1 MRSLIAIHRICKRPN
16 VRRTFR
22 IVGIAL
28 VAFVSCVPLWSQVN
42 TGRISG
48 AITDQSGGVIAG
60 ANVTVIDVARGESR
74 PLTTD
79 SAGLYAAPNLT
90 PGIYT
95 VRAEAQGFQVFERQ
109 NVEVAV
115 GGDVRVDM
123 TLQPGSQTQTVTVT
137 ESLPIID
144 TTNAQT
150 GGVLENKLIEDL
162 PTIGRNWRW
171 MQGFVP
177 GVLVALGN
185 TKGGFNVDVNGTTD
199 GHGTNSMVDGLY
211 QQNYFTSE
219 VTFGGSGES
228 GFTTV
233 LPLDAIQE
241 VNLVVNPRAEYGWIP
256 GVTTSIGLKSGTN
269 AIHGDAYAYGRDGA
283 LQARNPFAAQN
294 TPLAFEQFGATVGGP
309 LKKNKL
315 FYFMGYEGFRE
326 SASSIVSEFAPTTD
340 VLPAGK
346 NATGLSIPDA
356 IAEIN
361 AKGKNLLLSQLSLNL
376 AGCNPLMITPAMT
389 TGAAVAASGA
399 CNANQFGAQ
408 SLWNN
413 PNLGIIP
420 ENGRSDNGLFKLDY
434 HINDHHALNGAF
446 AYGNY
451 FVTAAGN
458 SANKITQNYW
468 EEVLSVIGQQARV
481 VEIWTPNSAW
491 LNEARWGRDQNTR
504 PVGRAECAP
513 NGNLSDP
520 VGIGASGGGYGGPNY
535 LTQYGLLSG
544 APGCGNPTI
553 TLTSPVTSQLG
564 FSNDRIDNEVDTQG
578 ADSASYTRG
587 AHQFKFGVDIRA
599 ISFNGAKVL
608 DSQSGVI
615 GFGAGN
621 VGNLALFKGA
631 TSLEDF
637 LAGVPSSESIRA
649 GSPIR
654 DISTNLIGVFAQD
667 DWRITPRITLN
678 LGLREEIVTPPT
690 SPTDNLGNFSPTS
703 PTGMVAVT
711 QPFNTHYNF
720 EPRLGVAWDVTGKG
734 RTTLRAGAG
743 VLTDLLTLMNLISGG
758 SANRANYDNV
768 PTGEALYNAAGVPTV
783 APGNGKSA
791 YVSPLA
797 GTIVWPRNNSSTTP
811 LFSTPI
817 PAACG
822 NGLAGNPKPCIMS
835 GGDPNLNY
843 YHYYFWNVNL
853 EHAFTNNLSLDV
865 GYVGSRST
873 GIVNTVDL
881 NQAAPTDDLTLATP
895 GSEQLRAP
903 FYNQFPWYS
912 SILSLSGAQ
921 NDNFRSLQVHL
932 TERASHG
939 LTISGSYTYEG
950 NYLTQGVL
958 NINVPVV
965 GTDGPYSDNL
975 YPAHSLSVQATYQ
988 VPGIKSPGQILQGW
1002 ELHTN
1007 VGVVSSQANI
1017 MFDTKDD
1024 LTGSGTAGT
1033 PWTLSGP
1040 ADPFNKIWG
1049 LANTIPCY
1057 GVTGLTTSSFKNSPC
1072 TQVAAGPASAPWAN
1086 MPAACI
1092 AGAQGEASFPGATA
1106 GTNTQNG
1113 LPLYQ
1118 LAATGCYALG
1128 GSAIVPPAQG
1138 TYGTML
1144 DNAIRGRGQ
1153 VLADASV
1160 TKDWKISERFTAQ
1173 FRAEAFNLLN
1183 STQFIG
1189 SSTDLGSP
1197 SRFGLATNTPDVA
1210 RGDPIQGRGGP
1221 RYFQFG
1227 LKLLF

>member
-1 MRSLIAIHRICKRPN
+1 MKRITLTVKYMRTSLN
-16 VRRTFR
+16 VRKT
-22 IVGIAL
+22 AL
-28 VAFVSCVPLWSQVN
+28 LLATMAALLMGVPVSAQVN

-48 AITDQSGGVIAG
+48 AVTDQSGGVIVG
-60 ANVTVIDVARGESR
+60 ATVNIIDVARGESR

-95 VRAEAQGFQVFERQ
+95 VRAEAQGFQVFQRQ
-109 NVEVAV
+109 NVEVTV
-115 GGDVRVDM
+115 GSDVRVDLI
-123 TLQPGSQTQTVTVT
+123 LQPGSQNQTVTVT

-144 TTNAQT
+144 ATNAQT
-150 GGVLENKLIEDL
+150 GGVLENKLIQDL
-162 PTIGRNWRW
+162 PTIGRNYRW
-171 MQGFVP
+171 MQSFVP
-177 GVLVALGN
+177 GVLTGLGN
-185 TKGGFNVDVNGTTD
+185 TTGGFNVDVNGTTD
-199 GHGTNSMVDGLY
+199 GHGTDSMVDGLY

-241 VNLVVNPRAEYGWIP
+241 VNLVVNPKAEYGWIP
-256 GVTTSIGLKSGTN
+256 GVTTSIGIKSGTN
-269 AIHGDAYAYGRDGA
+269 EIHGDAYAYGRDDA
-283 LQARNPFAAQN
+283 LQARNPFASGQ
-294 TPLAFEQFGATVGGP
+294 TPLSFEQFGATAGGP

-326 SASSIVSEFAPTTD
+326 SAFSVVNQQAPTTD

-356 IAEIN
+356 IADIN
-361 AKGKNLLLSQLSLNL
+361 AKGKNALLSQLSLNL
-376 AGCNPLMITPAMT
+376 AGCNPALITSTMT
-389 TGAAVAASGA
+389 TGAQVAAAGA
-399 CNANQFGAQ
+399 CNANQFGAL

-413 PNLGIIP
+413 PSAGLIP

-451 FVTAAGN
+451 FTTAAGN
-458 SANKITQNYW
+458 KPASITQNYW
-468 EEVLSVIGQQARV
+468 EEVLSVIGSQARI

-491 LNEARWGRDQNTR
+491 LNEARWGRDSNKR
-504 PVGRAECAP
+504 PVGRAECALAP
-513 NGNLSDP
+513 NGDINDP
-520 VGIGASGGGYGGPNY
+520 VGIGVSGGGAGGPDY
-535 LTQYGLLSG
+535 LKQYGLLSG
-544 APGCGNPTI
+544 APGCGIPTI
-553 TLTSPVTSQLG
+553 VLTSPVAAQLG

-578 ADSASYTRG
+578 ADSASYTHG

-599 ISFNGAKVL
+599 ISFTGAKVL
-608 DSQSGVI
+608 DAQSGVI
-615 GFGAGN
+615 TFGQGN
-621 VGNLALFKGA
+621 VRPFSGA

-637 LAGVPSSESIRA
+637 LTGMPSSESIRA
-649 GSPIR
+649 GSPVR
-654 DISTNLIGVFAQD
+654 SISTNLIGLFAQD

-690 SPTDNLGNFSPTS
+690 SPTDNLGNFSPAS

-711 QPFNTHYNF
+711 RPFSTHYNF

-734 RTTLRAGAG
+734 RTTVRAGAG

-758 SANRANYDNV
+758 SATRANYDNV
-768 PTGEALYNAAGVPTV
+768 PTGETLYNAAGVPVV

-791 YVSPLA
+791 FVSPLPA
-797 GTIVWPRNNSSTTP
+797 QIIWPKTNSSTTP
-811 LFSTPI
+811 LFPTPI

-822 NGLAGNPKPCIMS
+822 NGLGGNPNPCIMS
-835 GGDPNLNY
+835 GGDPELRY
-843 YHYYFWNVNL
+843 YRYYFWNVNFQ
-853 EHAFTNNLSLDV
+853 HAFTNNLSLDV
-865 GYVGSRST
+865 GYVGSRT
-873 GIVNTVDL
+873 NGIVNTVDL
-881 NQAAPTDDLTLATP
+881 NEAAPTDDISLATP
-895 GSEQLRAP
+895 DSEQLRAP
-903 FYNQFPWYS
+903 FYSQFPWYS
-912 SILSLSGAQ
+912 NILYLSSAQ

-932 TERASHG
+932 VERASRG
-939 LTISGSYTYEG
+939 LTFSTSYTYEG

-965 GTDGPYSDNL
+965 GTDGPYSKNL
-975 YPAHSLSVQATYQ
+975 YPAHNLSVQATYQ
-988 VPGIKSPGQILQGW
+988 IPGIKSPGQILQGW
-1002 ELHTN
+1002 ELHAN
-1007 VGVVSSQANI
+1007 VGAVSSQSVVLA
-1017 MFDTKDD
+1017 DTKDD

-1049 LANTIPCY
+1049 LANNIPCY
-1057 GVTGLTTSSFKNSPC
+1057 GVTGITTSSFKNSPC
-1072 TQVAAGPASAPWAN
+1072 TQEAAGPASAPWAN
-1086 MPAACI
+1086 LPPACI
-1092 AGAQGEASFPGATA
+1092 EGAQNEASFPGATA
-1106 GTNTQNG
+1106 GTNTQDG

-1144 DNAIRGRGQ
+1144 DNAIRSRGQ
-1153 VLADASV
+1153 ILADASA
-1160 TKDWKISERFTAQ
+1160 TKNWKITERFTAQ
-1173 FRAEAFNLLN
+1173 FRAEVFNLLN
-1183 STQFIG
+1183 RTQYIG
-1189 SSTDLGSP
+1189 ASTDLGSP
-1197 SRFGLATNTPDVA
+1197 SRFGLAVNTPDVA